1 MENVF
6 ISKLEIKWEDGEVKG
21 EDEGKKKEEKL
32 ITKQKSEMK
41 VFEI

>member
-6 ISKLEIKWEDGEVKG
+6 ISKLEIKWEDEEVK
-21 EDEGKKKEEKL
+21 EEEGKKKEEKL

-41 VFEI
+41 VFLI

>member
-6 ISKLEIKWEDGEVKG
+6 ILKLEIKWEDEEVK
-21 EDEGKKKEEKL
+21 EEEGKKKEEKL

>member
-6 ISKLEIKWEDGEVKG
+6 ISKLEIKWEDEEVK
-21 EDEGKKKEEKL
+21 EEEGKKKEEKL